1 MKTGLL
7 AAAVTVIGMS
17 ALVQP
22 ALACA
27 NGYEA
32 VWIQG
37 NKVCKIK
44 TPKLPLK
51 AKQGG
56 ELKKTTGA
64 LKSR

>member
-1 MKTGLL
+1 MKNGLIT
-7 AAAVTVIGMS
+7 AAVTAVGLS

-22 ALACA
+22 ALACP

-64 LKSR
+64 LKAQ

>member
-1 MKTGLL
+1 MTVVGL
-7 AAAVTVIGMS
+7 S

-22 ALACA
+22 ALACP

-64 LKSR
+64 LKAQ

>member
-1 MKTGLL
+1 MKNGLI
-7 AAAVTVIGMS
+7 AAAVTVIGLS

-22 ALACA
+22 ALACP

-56 ELKKTTGA
+56 ELKKATGA
-64 LKSR
+64 VKAQ